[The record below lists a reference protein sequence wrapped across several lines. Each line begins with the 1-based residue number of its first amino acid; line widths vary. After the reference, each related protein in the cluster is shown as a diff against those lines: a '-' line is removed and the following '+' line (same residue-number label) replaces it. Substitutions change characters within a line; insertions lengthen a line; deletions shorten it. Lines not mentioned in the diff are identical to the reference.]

1 MKRSKSK
8 KQLLVGS
15 ILTTIVASLVALP
28 PLVQAHGDKKA
39 NAHNMRLVGMND
51 LQGRSAYQPVIQHQ
65 VVGGRDKYIAYIGHH
80 NGTALNPLTGIVET
94 NGVSIVD
101 VTNPKHPVYLHH
113 IPGDAGAQ
121 MVRTCSGDE
130 LPSGVSGHMY
140 LLRSD
145 GNVAHYVHDV
155 TDPSNPSPG
164 VLVSGGLGG
173 THKNYW
179 ECSTGIAYL
188 VSGVPGWRVS
198 RVTQI
203 FDLSNP
209 MSPVFIRNFG
219 LDGQQPGATG
229 PFDPQ
234 GPHGCISVIEKNR
247 VYCGHGTSSNGILVI
262 LDRAKLLDTTGL
274 VDPANPTSAE
284 LAIPLVSRL
293 NTSSYIGAHTTFPV
307 LGVTVPRLEKDP
319 ALTVRDFIVLVNE
332 AGGNECSSALRQMMF
347 MVDITDDAKPWPIA
361 NFDVNESDQ
370 NFCSV
375 GGRFGAHS
383 SNESF
388 TPVFYKKMVFISW
401 FNAGVRAVDIREP
414 FSPKEVGYFI
424 PRTTG
429 TTFPTG
435 GKIAIQ
441 TNNVEVDDRGLIYT
455 ADRAG
460 TGLHIIK
467 LTGDAKKIIDGGS
480 GHHDDDDDD

>member
-188 VSGVPGWRVS
+188 VSGVPGW
-198 RVTQI
+198 
-203 FDLSNP
+203 
-209 MSPVFIRNFG
+209 
-219 LDGQQPGATG
+219 
-229 PFDPQ
+229 
-234 GPHGCISVIEKNR
+234 
-247 VYCGHGTSSNGILVI
+247 
-262 LDRAKLLDTTGL
+262 
-274 VDPANPTSAE
+274 
-284 LAIPLVSRL
+284 
-293 NTSSYIGAHTTFPV
+293 
-307 LGVTVPRLEKDP
+307 
-319 ALTVRDFIVLVNE
+319 
-332 AGGNECSSALRQMMF
+332 
-347 MVDITDDAKPWPIA
+347 
-361 NFDVNESDQ
+361 
-370 NFCSV
+370 
-375 GGRFGAHS
+375 
-383 SNESF
+383 
-388 TPVFYKKMVFISW
+388 
-401 FNAGVRAVDIREP
+401 
-414 FSPKEVGYFI
+414 
-424 PRTTG
+424 
-429 TTFPTG
+429 
-435 GKIAIQ
+435 
-441 TNNVEVDDRGLIYT
+441 
-455 ADRAG
+455 
-460 TGLHIIK
+460 
-467 LTGDAKKIIDGGS
+467 
-480 GHHDDDDDD
+480 